1 MAHYK
6 SLLKIPPYENNNS
19 DSFTQD
25 ELRNNNVENKYKF
38 LPNVNRN
45 LVFCKLFYFYYSSA
59 MGSLWPYLPLYYRQL
74 FLSPRQVG
82 AIVASRNFVQL
93 LFVPLWCVLAEKYR
107 CHKSFILLALFFWF
121 LSTVG
126 ILFIPKDQPKACLS
140 MNNISNKQ
148 SIITKTGNWFDFSA
162 LRDQRVFVLKRQV
175 QVEEE
180 EEVSEDYF
188 SRSIILNS
196 SSDMA
201 TVYAEYDPE
210 KHLTDTSHVF
220 ILLLLVTIVGVSLAS
235 PAQVLADIYTFKK
248 LKEHGQSFA
257 QQVLWAAVGSSM
269 FTFAIGTFVSFTSSL
284 NQCTKTSDINYS
296 PCFYAFGFFML
307 MAFIVATQFHTTSVI
322 DKVDLDE
329 TIATFWQSVKT
340 INDVHLASLVVVTFF
355 CGFGNGF
362 ISTFL
367 FWHLREMGGLQ
378 ILLAFVSLINS
389 IAEVIFYVIA
399 ERLMG
404 YVGHFRLIYIGLFF
418 FSARFFYY
426 SFLRQPWL
434 VLPIEIT
441 HGMTSAAIRS
451 SLISYIRQ
459 EGATGYILHGLFSG
473 VQSGLG
479 FSIGG
484 LVGGLMVH
492 EYGHS
497 VTFLIFGELSILTLL
512 CFVLVN
518 NIWPHT
524 KHDIKKKKSDEN
536 KTLADLYAS
545 QNINTSFNKS
555 AFRYALTSER
565 KP

>member
-6 SLLKIPPYENNNS
+6 SFLKIPPYENSDTFSQEELQNS
-19 DSFTQD
+19 K
-25 ELRNNNVENKYKF
+25 NENKEKCF
-38 LPNVNRN
+38 PNINQN
-45 LVFCKLFYFYYSSA
+45 LVFCKLFYFFYSSA

-82 AIVASRNFVQL
+82 AIVASRNLVQF

-107 CHKSFILLALFFWF
+107 CHKTFILFALFFWF
-121 LSTVG
+121 SSTIS
-126 ILFIPKDQPKACLS
+126 ILFVPKDKPKACLR
-140 MNNISNKQ
+140 MNNVSQ
-148 SIITKTGNWFDFSA
+148 MQALTTKKWFDFST
-162 LRDQRVFVLKRQV
+162 LRDQKVFVLRRTV
-175 QVEEE
+175 QNEE
-180 EEVSEDYF
+180 EEVSADYYSSF
-188 SRSIILNS
+188 VILNS
-196 SSDMA
+196 SFDVS
-201 TVYAEYDPE
+201 TTYAQYDSE
-210 KHLTDTSHVF
+210 KHLSDSSNVF
-220 ILLLLVTIVGVSLAS
+220 ILLLLVTIIGVSFAS

-248 LKEHGQSFA
+248 LKQHGQSFA
-257 QQVLWAAVGSSM
+257 QQVLWAAVGSSVFS
-269 FTFAIGTFVSFTSSL
+269 FTVGSFVSFTSIQ
-284 NQCTKTSDINYS
+284 NQCTKEKNINYS
-296 PCFYAFGFFML
+296 PCFFFFGFFII
-307 MAFIVATQFHTTSVI
+307 MAFFVATQFRTKSVI
-322 DKVDLDE
+322 EKVDLDE

-340 INDVHLASLVVVTFF
+340 INDVHLASLVVITFF

-389 IAEVIFYVIA
+389 IAEVMFYIIA

-404 YVGHFRLIYIGLFF
+404 YVGHFRLIYIGLLF

-473 VQSGLG
+473 IQSGLG

-484 LVGGLMVH
+484 LVGGFMVH

-497 VTFLIFGELSILTLL
+497 LTFLIFGELSILTLL

-518 NIWPHT
+518 NIWPRT
-524 KHDIKKKKSDEN
+524 KHDIKKTYSEDN
-536 KTLADLYAS
+536 KTLTDLYNTS
-545 QNINTSFNKS
+545 RSNTSFNKS
-555 AFRYALTSER
+555 PFMNALTSEK
-565 KP
+565 KPG

>member
-6 SLLKIPPYENNNS
+6 SFLKIPPYENSDTFSQEELQNS
-19 DSFTQD
+19 K
-25 ELRNNNVENKYKF
+25 NENKEKCF
-38 LPNVNRN
+38 PNINQN
-45 LVFCKLFYFYYSSA
+45 LVFCKLFYFFYSSA

-82 AIVASRNFVQL
+82 AIVASRNLVQF

-107 CHKSFILLALFFWF
+107 CHKTFILFALFFWF
-121 LSTVG
+121 SSTIS
-126 ILFIPKDQPKACLS
+126 ILFVPKDKPKACLR
-140 MNNISNKQ
+140 MNNVSQ
-148 SIITKTGNWFDFSA
+148 MQALTTKKWFDFST
-162 LRDQRVFVLKRQV
+162 LRDQKVFVLRRTV
-175 QVEEE
+175 QNEE
-180 EEVSEDYF
+180 EEVSADYYSSF
-188 SRSIILNS
+188 VILNS
-196 SSDMA
+196 SFDVS
-201 TVYAEYDPE
+201 TTYAQYDSE
-210 KHLTDTSHVF
+210 KHLSDSSNVF
-220 ILLLLVTIVGVSLAS
+220 ILLLLVTIIGVSFAS

-248 LKEHGQSFA
+248 LKQHGQSFA
-257 QQVLWAAVGSSM
+257 QQVLWAAVGSSVFS
-269 FTFAIGTFVSFTSSL
+269 FTVGSFVSFTSIQ
-284 NQCTKTSDINYS
+284 NQCTKEKNINYS
-296 PCFYAFGFFML
+296 PCFFFFGFFII
-307 MAFIVATQFHTTSVI
+307 MAFFAATQFRTKSVI
-322 DKVDLDE
+322 EKVDLDE

-389 IAEVIFYVIA
+389 IAEVMFYIIA

-404 YVGHFRLIYIGLFF
+404 YVGHFRLIYIGLLF

-473 VQSGLG
+473 IQSGLG

-484 LVGGLMVH
+484 LVGGFMVH

-497 VTFLIFGELSILTLL
+497 LTFLIFGELSILTLL

-518 NIWPHT
+518 NIWPRT
-524 KHDIKKKKSDEN
+524 KHDIKKTYSEDN
-536 KTLADLYAS
+536 KTLTDLYNTS
-545 QNINTSFNKS
+545 RSNTSFNKS
-555 AFRYALTSER
+555 PFMNALTSEK
-565 KP
+565 KPG